1 MSEGIYALH
10 ATRQETVRAIVLK
23 KAISGILTIKA
34 TQSLVIRCR
43 REPAEVK
50 RVAALTASDNYR
62 QGSDD
67 KDH

>member
-1 MSEGIYALH
+1 MSEGIYALY

-23 KAISGILTIKA
+23 KAISGISTIKA
-34 TQSLVIRCR
+34 TQSLVIRYR

-50 RVAALTASDNYR
+50 RVTALTASDNYR